1 MPVPADA
8 TETIRIAA
16 QMDDESQLLAHIF
29 ARGFERFGR
38 DAEII
43 PGGNHN
49 DPFGPLG
56 TREANFTFT
65 CTGLRLEQTV
75 PEKAAEFEQRAAAD
89 PEIESKLEDQPKTG
103 SAEALETDN
112 AAQQNG
118 DAGQAGGSGNE
129 APAPVVGGIEFYEE
143 VYGAFLGTIP
153 GEFAGGPRGM
163 AQGCEKPADKN
174 IPYDIVALY
183 AKPAVSQYLER
194 YLLGPIAGWLSQE
207 ELDNML
213 KEMEEGADPS
223 VLAALFLDEFQI
235 HP

>member
-75 PEKAAEFEQRAAAD
+75 PDKAAEFEQRAAAD
-89 PEIESKLEDQPKTG
+89 PEIESKLEDQPETG
-103 SAEALETDN
+103 SPD
-112 AAQQNG
+112 AAQT
-118 DAGQAGGSGNE
+118 AGAGND